1 MAANTPRLVLHPLRT
16 VAEFGHP
23 VISKY
28 LRDRGPHLAAMV
40 AYYALLSLVPFLFLT
55 ASLLGFAGHV
65 SPNSYLIR
73 ELAHILPGQSARDL
87 LNTVHA
93 IQRDAGTLGLLGFL
107 GLVWGT
113 LGFYSSLESA
123 LNIVFGVQN
132 RTFLHQK
139 WVTFVL
145 VTLSLLVLFT
155 SLIVTTAATGWYH
168 RHVPH
173 LVDLKLI
180 PYIATLAATSA
191 GTFLFLITVYRVLT
205 NVDLHLRRRLA
216 GRARRH
222 DPLPGAVLGALALPA
237 LLRPAARAARVRRP
251 RAAARLA
258 LPDDEH
264 PHPRRRD
271 QLVALV
277 AAAAGGAGAGRARV
291 IALEYEM
298 TTPRRSTG
306 RWDRP
311 AARRSATGSAWQVT
325 TATLHPRGSGYDLAL
340 IRSSERSL
348 AALAAGDATAFAD
361 QYMRI
366 APQFEVGAGRY
377 AWLGESLFVGRGR
390 LTGANAIEYELYR
403 VL

>member
-16 VAEFGHP
+16 MAEFGHP

-93 IQRDAGTLGLLGFL
+93 IQRDAGTLGVLGFL

-123 LNIVFGVQN
+123 LNIVYGVQN

-139 WVTFVL
+139 WITFVL

-173 LVDLKLI
+173 LIDLKLV
-180 PYIATLAATSA
+180 PFVATLAATSA
-191 GTFLFLITVYRVLT
+191 GIFLFLIAVYRVLT
-205 NVDLHLRRRLA
+205 NVDLHMA
-216 GRARRH
+216 
-222 DPLPGAVLGALALPA
+222 DVWPGAVVGTVLFQALFSGLSLYLRFSDQLLALRAFGGLVLLLVWLYLMTNILILGAEINWWHWSRRQPAEPELGGLA
-237 LLRPAARAARVRRP
+237 
-251 RAAARLA
+251 
-258 LPDDEH
+258 
-264 PHPRRRD
+264 
-271 QLVALV
+271 
-277 AAAAGGAGAGRARV
+277 
-291 IALEYEM
+291 
-298 TTPRRSTG
+298 
-306 RWDRP
+306 
-311 AARRSATGSAWQVT
+311 
-325 TATLHPRGSGYDLAL
+325 
-340 IRSSERSL
+340 
-348 AALAAGDATAFAD
+348 
-361 QYMRI
+361 
-366 APQFEVGAGRY
+366 
-377 AWLGESLFVGRGR
+377 
-390 LTGANAIEYELYR
+390 
-403 VL
+403 